1 MSAIL
6 ELDKLERKLISVL
19 YRLTLV
25 AYSIFLLSFFEPKI
39 NVYYNVALFVG
50 YLFIFNLLRG
60 NSFIKSTLRLLMDF
74 IVIFFVIWQVG
85 NLDIFTFSLLFIPV
99 LNSQNHTGPR
109 KTILL
114 YIIPLMGIFILDKIN
129 GSKFTYWYSI
139 PFLAFLIV
147 NSFTSIRTKYYNFHQ
162 NLNDIVDRFFEDS
175 RNYEKSHIIYRKII
189 KIINNKRIF
198 LYPISDIV
206 CFRVQE
212 HKLSLVNG
220 SSFIWNTSIKNEKD
234 FIKKAKSTKSFR
246 NHELELDE
254 KVIKSN
260 LVINCH
266 LDNHTYS
273 YIFVPQNEGQFIDN
287 LKTTIIINLFTPFL
301 YRYSRV
307 LRSMFEQKKNELS
320 HLNQLQEKINY
331 VTNSVNSMHFIRNKL
346 GPLKNYL
353 AMVEDYEKADRD
365 KRKRIEPYLKKERTK
380 ISSSITSILQR
391 AEYILK
397 KSNNPFNVYKVE
409 KQEITNLFTLLRSVW
424 SYMFDTQTLEVN
436 WDKNNLGKFLVQ
448 YNDAGL
454 ELVLSNWIS
463 NMLKNHSGKYG
474 VVLGEEKNF
483 YSLDFYNSTKQN
495 ISSKF
500 IEDFNN
506 SNREMI
512 SRRETHGLIEIKDFI
527 SQMDLDSIMY
537 KDGDNVHFVIMFK
550 KYERD

>member
-1 MSAIL
+1 
-6 ELDKLERKLISVL
+6 
-19 YRLTLV
+19 
-25 AYSIFLLSFFEPKI
+25 
-39 NVYYNVALFVG
+39 
-50 YLFIFNLLRG
+50 
-60 NSFIKSTLRLLMDF
+60 
-74 IVIFFVIWQVG
+74 
-85 NLDIFTFSLLFIPV
+85 
-99 LNSQNHTGPR
+99 
-109 KTILL
+109 
-114 YIIPLMGIFILDKIN
+114 
-129 GSKFTYWYSI
+129 
-139 PFLAFLIV
+139 
-147 NSFTSIRTKYYNFHQ
+147 
-162 NLNDIVDRFFEDS
+162 
-175 RNYEKSHIIYRKII
+175 
-189 KIINNKRIF
+189 
-198 LYPISDIV
+198 
-206 CFRVQE
+206 
-212 HKLSLVNG
+212 
-220 SSFIWNTSIKNEKD
+220 
-234 FIKKAKSTKSFR
+234 
-246 NHELELDE
+246 
-254 KVIKSN
+254 
-260 LVINCH
+260 
-266 LDNHTYS
+266 
-273 YIFVPQNEGQFIDN
+273 
-287 LKTTIIINLFTPFL
+287 
-301 YRYSRV
+301 
-307 LRSMFEQKKNELS
+307 MFEQKKNELS